1 MEETIRFEEGQ
12 PCPVSI
18 EGEGGGLSF
27 SPNGDM
33 LLVGRFPEPSKA
45 QVESWQ
51 GKWRGKLCEESE
63 FPSIPIFAVGGEDW
77 ILEAPCNPAQQEKE
91 APGFCEA
98 LFAKDDPVM
107 VAVLVDSKTNVI
119 VKIHHVPLD
128 ELFVERMVL
137 SWNPYKG
144 PSDQYTKTF
153 SNEGFANRIQDIFK
167 GKSPKQMWMTSW

>member
-1 MEETIRFEEGQ
+1 MEQTIRFEEGQ

-45 QVESWQ
+45 QVDSWQ
-51 GKWRGKLCEESE
+51 GKWRPKLCEESE
-63 FPSIPIFAVGGEDW
+63 FPSIPIFAVGNEDW
-77 ILEAPCNPAQQEKE
+77 ILEAPCNPAQQEIE
-91 APGFCEA
+91 SPGFCET
-98 LFAKDDPVM
+98 LYAKDECVM
-107 VAVLVDSKTNVI
+107 VAVLVDSNTNII

-128 ELFVERMVL
+128 ELFIERMVL

-144 PSDQYTKTF
+144 PADKYTQTF
-153 SNEGFANRIQDIFK
+153 TNESFASRIQSIFK